1 MELEFQ
7 LIDTRLIETT
17 KFGGKYI
24 KKHSLIEF
32 LLVQISIQDWFYL
45 NCIYHYVKHF
55 DKLLK
60 IKYAE
65 YLGVMYYI
73 EII

>member
-1 MELEFQ
+1 MELEFE

-32 LLVQISIQDWFYL
+32 LLVQISIGYRTDF
-45 NCIYHYVKHF
+45 I
-55 DKLLK
+55 
-60 IKYAE
+60 
-65 YLGVMYYI
+65 
-73 EII
+73 

>member
-17 KFGGKYI
+17 KFEGKYI

-32 LLVQISIQDWFYL
+32 LLVQISIGYRIDF
-45 NCIYHYVKHF
+45 I
-55 DKLLK
+55 
-60 IKYAE
+60 
-65 YLGVMYYI
+65 
-73 EII
+73 